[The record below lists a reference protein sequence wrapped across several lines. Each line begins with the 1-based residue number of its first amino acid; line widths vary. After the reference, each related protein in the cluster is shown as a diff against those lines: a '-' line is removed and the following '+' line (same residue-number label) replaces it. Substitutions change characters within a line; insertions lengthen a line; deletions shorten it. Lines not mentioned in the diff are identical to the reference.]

1 MAYFHIICSMA
12 ELARVKGELEI
23 EKYAGQ
29 QAQKGDPDLDITKE
43 MREVNES
50 LEDAMN
56 VRLATVAMMLPNAYI
71 CLLWCWPR
79 CSCKLLSLVRRHWR

>member
-56 VRLATVAMMLPNAYI
+56 VRLATE